1 MSIEK
6 ENRFDKI
13 QASMEKA
20 IVPIA
25 TKISGQR
32 HLSAVKDAMTL
43 LIPLTIIGGFSILLA
58 SPPVDAETMQ
68 PTNLFFKFLL
78 AWKAWATINS
88 TILMIPYNLTLGAL
102 SIYVVAG
109 VAYHLAD
116 NYNLN
121 ALVNAVSALLV
132 FLCVAAAPVTLEN
145 GSFMPTSELG
155 AAAMFSAIIIAIIVV
170 EINNL
175 FITKNIKIRMPDSVP
190 PMVSGPF
197 EVLLPLTFNILI
209 FIGLNAICTNITGSG
224 LTQLI
229 FKILQP
235 LLSATDSLPSILLLT
250 ILSLL
255 LWFFGI
261 HGDNTISPI
270 ITPIITLNVAL
281 NLESY
286 QTGKPMQHVFAGQFQ
301 GVWGSWLI
309 YSSLLVAMIIASKS
323 AQLRSLIKI
332 APLSTLFNINEPLIF
347 GVPTVLNIYTFIPS
361 VICCFINI
369 TVVYITSSIGLIA
382 KTYLLIPWTTPAPLA
397 AFLSTMDW
405 KAPILW
411 LALMAVNIIIFIPF
425 IKKYDLSLLATE
437 NADNSIETK

>member
-1 MSIEK
+1 MSK

-13 QASMEKA
+13 QASMEKS

-43 LIPLTIIGGFSILLA
+43 LIPLTIIGGFPILLA
-58 SPPVDAETMQ
+58 SPPVNPETMA
-68 PTNLFFKFLL
+68 PTNIFFSFLL
-78 AWKAWATINS
+78 AWKSWATINS
-88 TILMIPYNLTLGAL
+88 VILMIPFNLTLGVL
-102 SIYVVAG
+102 SIYVVTG
-109 VAYHLAD
+109 VAYRLAD
-116 NYNLN
+116 TYKLN
-121 ALVNAVSALLV
+121 ALVNAISALLV
-132 FLCVAAAPVTLEN
+132 FLCVAAAPVTLEK

-155 AAAMFSAIIIAIIVV
+155 AGAMFSAIIIAIIVV
-170 EINNL
+170 EINNI
-175 FITKNIKIRMPDSVP
+175 FITKNIKIKMPDSVP

-197 EVLLPLTFNILI
+197 EVLISLTFNILI
-209 FIGLNAICTNITGSG
+209 FIGLNVVCTNITGSG

-235 LLSATDSLPSILLLT
+235 LLSATDSLPSILLIT
-250 ILSLL
+250 IFSLL

-261 HGDNTISPI
+261 HGDNATSPI
-270 ITPIITLNVAL
+270 VTPIITMNVAL
-281 NLESY
+281 NLEAY
-286 QTGKPMQHVFAGQFQ
+286 QAGNPMPHIFAGQLQ
-301 GVWGSWLI
+301 GVWATWLI
-309 YSSLLVAMIIASKS
+309 YSSLLVTMIIVAKS

-332 APLSTLFNINEPLIF
+332 APLSTLFNVNEPLIF

-361 VICCFINI
+361 VICCFIDI
-369 TVVYITSSIGLIA
+369 TVVYITSSIGLIG

-437 NADNSIETK
+437 NIEDSIETK